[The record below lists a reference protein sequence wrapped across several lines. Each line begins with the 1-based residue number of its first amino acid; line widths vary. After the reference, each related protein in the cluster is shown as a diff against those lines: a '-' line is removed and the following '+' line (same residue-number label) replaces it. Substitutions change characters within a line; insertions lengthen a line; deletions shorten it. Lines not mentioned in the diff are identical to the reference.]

1 MTADGIESSSS
12 KSGTELPESR
22 FRHLSRSPSPASAT
36 ESPQPAI
43 KFEAK
48 KRKLWKRLYAD
59 LNRAVDDL
67 YTLTEMDG
75 NLWQARNIVQ
85 LLDESTA
92 DFRQLQAFLQS
103 QGCKEGGIHESGAWP
118 TRKPQ
123 SSPRHGELFQ
133 QLLSCSG
140 LSPDPGNGY
149 SIPALRPST
158 YNTCVISS
166 SHSAP
171 EPSSRAASPV
181 RHSSLR
187 PTSASAV
194 MSTHAQQLSFEESL
208 SDVTT
213 GNASTK
219 PPDATKTG
227 VKEALVMPSLA
238 NKADACF
245 EDLRVSRMLSDEGSK
260 PAAGQASSDETVPC
274 AWQEAQDWAE
284 LLDHDSPVQ
293 QDRADTMTAQPKLM
307 SPHWQRKSPSEL
319 QQQLKDKHAAAAQ
332 RRNLQ
337 QVQKKAR
344 QARAQAGR
352 EAVQNVEQERKLAS
366 EQQLQQKQARKAQLR
381 DAHLKSIRRKAL
393 DETTKV
399 HEVLFINKLQKE
411 DKELTL
417 MQRMQDAERRQA
429 EARAKQQKRQRELE
443 AAQQEAQE
451 RRLLLEEQKLH
462 KLAEKERRA
471 TAVALKLENE
481 RRAGETARL
490 AKAEQHRAVQQ
501 HQKQAAQEHVQQ
513 LEARLALRLQEAAQ
527 RRVSHLDQ
535 IKERAA
541 ISKEEKEA
549 CPPMSPPKTHRGHLR
564 SSPEPIQSEDK
575 AVSLA
580 TTTSNRLK
588 GMRRRAAKLLARI
601 QADSLHYS
609 QQATAHAARQEGAGS
624 KPLACLLG
632 SMQQSAQREDIAGLE
647 ADVPEMQQCL
657 DRHHPHEAAL
667 NTSLLMF
674 ITQAVAAPHS
684 SWPDRLN
691 TAFGQVLLKLLACE
705 DECQVLLASGHAVGL
720 VQQLAL
726 LLDHFIAEE
735 GADKGPCRDSAMLD
749 ALLQAVRML
758 ITPLP
763 LDNEL
768 SGMRDHVIGYI
779 LACGTAHRLNE
790 LFSLFDKPQG
800 EKAAPFPSF
809 VVQAL
814 HLLQA
819 LTSQLEPSPLQADTK
834 RRTTPSYGTS
844 IILTLKEVGLA
855 GMLSLL
861 TAVLLHATASGSP
874 ASSEPDYT
882 ALPHNFC
889 AVAEL
894 VLRVI
899 SNAALLDLPC
909 LQRLLGSADLRI
921 EIFHVISFLLMF
933 ATRQWTHSKDQVTGL
948 MREVLLFVGLFA
960 VSEPRNQSVL
970 LWGKAPTAVHKLC
983 LLSQSLQ
990 DDFQMA
996 NSLDCTLLAVCAS
1009 NYRVCEVMHE
1019 HLDLDRLN
1027 TYVHNCLEGSRELP
1041 EADAPQAEQGSN
1053 TLPDK
1058 AVCAD
1063 QQSRLHDTWRYHQ
1076 QHRFPCT
1083 VLQDAQNFL
1092 NDVLADDP
1100 A

>member
-1 MTADGIESSSS
+1 M
-12 KSGTELPESR
+12 SGTELLESR
-22 FRHLSRSPSPASAT
+22 LNHLSRSPSPASAT
-36 ESPQPAI
+36 ESPQPAL

-103 QGCKEGGIHESGAWP
+103 QGCKEGGIHESGAWLA
-118 TRKPQ
+118 RKPQ
-123 SSPRHGELFQ
+123 SSPRHGKLFK
-133 QLLSCSG
+133 QLLSRSG
-140 LSPDPGNGY
+140 LSPDPANGY

-171 EPSSRAASPV
+171 EPSSRVASPV

-194 MSTHAQQLSFEESL
+194 MSIHAQRLSFEESL
-208 SDVTT
+208 SDVTA

-219 PPDATKTG
+219 PPGATNTE
-227 VKEALVMPSLA
+227 VEEAVVMPSLG
-238 NKADACF
+238 NKADASL
-245 EDLRVSRMLSDEGSK
+245 EDHRVGRMLRDPESK
-260 PAAGQASSDETVPC
+260 SAAGQASSDETVPC

-284 LLDHDSPVQ
+284 TLDHDSPVQ
-293 QDRADTMTAQPKLM
+293 QDRAETMNAQPKLM

-319 QQQLKDKHAAAAQ
+319 EQQLKDKHAAAAQ

-429 EARAKQQKRQRELE
+429 EARAKQQKRQREVE

-462 KLAEKERRA
+462 KLAEKEKRA

-490 AKAEQHRAVQQ
+490 AKAEQHRAAQQ

-601 QADSLHYS
+601 KADSFHYP
-609 QQATAHAARQEGAGS
+609 QQATAQAVRQGGAGS
-624 KPLACLLG
+624 NPLASLLG
-632 SMQQSAQREDIAGLE
+632 SMQQSAEREDIAGLE
-647 ADVPEMQQCL
+647 AAVPELQQCL
-657 DRHHPHEAAL
+657 DTYHPYETAL
-667 NTSLLMF
+667 DTSLLMF
-674 ITQAVAAPHS
+674 IIQAVAVPHS
-684 SWPDRLN
+684 SWPDRVN
-691 TAFGQVLLKLLACE
+691 IAFGQALLKLLACE
-705 DECQVLLASGHAVGL
+705 DKCRVVLAGGHAVGL

-726 LLDHFIAEE
+726 LLDQFIAEE
-735 GADKGPCRDSAMLD
+735 GADKGPCKDSAMLD

-758 ITPLP
+758 ISPLP
-763 LDNEL
+763 LDSQL

-779 LACGTAHRLNE
+779 LACGIAHRLNE

-819 LTSQLEPSPLQADTK
+819 LTSQLEPTPLQADKK

-933 ATRQWTHSKDQVTGL
+933 ATRQWTHSKDQVAGL
-948 MREVLLFVGLFA
+948 MKEVVLFVGLFA
-960 VSEPRNQSVL
+960 VMTSKWPTVLTVHCWQSVL
-970 LWGKAPTAVHKLC
+970 LITGSVRLC
-983 LLSQSLQ
+983 
-990 DDFQMA
+990 M
-996 NSLDCTLLAVCAS
+996 NIWICT
-1009 NYRVCEVMHE
+1009 
-1019 HLDLDRLN
+1019 
-1027 TYVHNCLEGSRELP
+1027 G
-1041 EADAPQAEQGSN
+1041 
-1053 TLPDK
+1053 
-1058 AVCAD
+1058 
-1063 QQSRLHDTWRYHQ
+1063 
-1076 QHRFPCT
+1076 
-1083 VLQDAQNFL
+1083 
-1092 NDVLADDP
+1092 
-1100 A
+1100 

>member
-12 KSGTELPESR
+12 KSGTELLESTIS
-22 FRHLSRSPSPASAT
+22 HLSRSPSPASAT
-36 ESPQPAI
+36 ESPQPAF

-59 LNRAVDDL
+59 LNRSIDDL

-92 DFRQLQAFLQS
+92 DFRQLQAFFQS
-103 QGCKEGGIHESGAWP
+103 QGCKEGGMHGSGAWP
-118 TRKPQ
+118 ARKPQ
-123 SSPRHGELFQ
+123 LSPRHGELFQ
-133 QLLSCSG
+133 QLLSRSG

-149 SIPALRPST
+149 SVQALRPST
-158 YNTCVISS
+158 YNSCVISS

-194 MSTHAQQLSFEESL
+194 MSTRAQLSSFEESL
-208 SDVTT
+208 SDVTP

-219 PPDATKTG
+219 PPDASQIEG
-227 VKEALVMPSLA
+227 EEALGMSSLG
-238 NKADACF
+238 NKADACT
-245 EDLRVSRMLSDEGSK
+245 EDHRASRMLRDEESK
-260 PAAGQASSDETVPC
+260 TAAGQASSDETVTC

-284 LLDHDSPVQ
+284 LLDYDSPVQ
-293 QDRADTMTAQPKLM
+293 QDRAETMNAQPKLM
-307 SPHWQRKSPSEL
+307 SPQWQRKSPSEL

-429 EARAKQQKRQRELE
+429 EARAKQQQRQRELE

-451 RRLLLEEQKLH
+451 RRLLLEEQKLR
-462 KLAEKERRA
+462 KLAEKEKRA

-513 LEARLALRLQEAAQ
+513 LEARLTLRLQEAAQ

-601 QADSLHYS
+601 KADSSHYS
-609 QQATAHAARQEGAGS
+609 QQATAQAARQEGAGS
-624 KPLACLLG
+624 NRLICLLR
-632 SMQQSAQREDIAGLE
+632 SMQQSAEREDIAGLE
-647 ADVPEMQQCL
+647 AAVPEVQQCL
-657 DRHHPHEAAL
+657 DSYGPDETAL
-667 NTSLLMF
+667 DTSLLMF

-691 TAFGQVLLKLLACE
+691 VEFGQVLLKLLACE
-705 DECQVLLASGHAVGL
+705 DEWRSVLAGGHAVGL

-735 GADKGPCRDSAMLD
+735 GAEKGPCRDSAMLD
-749 ALLQAVRML
+749 ALLQAVQML
-758 ITPLP
+758 ISPLP
-763 LDNEL
+763 LDSKL

-779 LACGTAHRLNE
+779 LACGIAHRLIE

-819 LTSQLEPSPLQADTK
+819 LTSQLEPTPLQADKK
-834 RRTTPSYGTS
+834 RRTKPSYGTS
-844 IILTLKEVGLA
+844 ITLTLKEVGLA
-855 GMLSLL
+855 GMLSVL

-874 ASSEPDYT
+874 ANTEPDYT

-899 SNAALLDLPC
+899 SNAALIDLPC

-921 EIFHVISFLLMF
+921 EIFHVISFLLIF

-948 MREVLLFVGLFA
+948 MKEVVLFVGLFA
-960 VSEPRNQSVL
+960 VSEPRNQGVL
-970 LWGKAPTAVHKLC
+970 LWGKTPTAVHKLC
-983 LLSQSLQ
+983 LLSQILQ
-990 DDFQMA
+990 DDSQISYVCMA
-996 NSLDCTLLAVCAS
+996 HRQYQV
-1009 NYRVCEVMHE
+1009 VHE
-1019 HLDLDRLN
+1019 HLDLDRLR
-1027 TYVHNCLEGSRELP
+1027 TYVHNCLEGSQELP
-1041 EADAPQAEQGSN
+1041 EADAMRSLQQADQGSSL
-1053 TLPDK
+1053 LPDN

-1063 QQSRLHDTWRYHQ
+1063 QQSCLHDAWRYHQ

-1083 VLQDAQNFL
+1083 MLQDAQDFL
-1092 NDVLADDP
+1092 IDVFADDL